1 MIGQPFN
8 SNNCLFVA
16 NQALNAGQFGAV
28 PNTSNQ
34 SNHTVLWDFV
44 ENKLYWVNTLTNLI
58 EREIDGAGGVQ
69 NEAYEIISETT
80 NYYLSSF
87 GDGQTVFGANYLLLP
102 AGTYTFELEWDML
115 PNDTNI
121 EGSSTNLVAQI
132 RTNTN
137 QALTNV
143 DASDVIQ
150 GQCVNGLSKTM
161 SFQSYPLENGEYE
174 ITNQT
179 LGTGAVTIN
188 QPFIV
193 KSSFEALDRIL
204 SLNPYC
210 CFNKIQLRAL
220 LVK

>member
-34 SNHTVLWDFV
+34 TNHTVLWDFV
-44 ENKLYWVNTLTNLI
+44 ANKLYWVNTLTNLI
-58 EREIDGAGGVQ
+58 EREIDGAGGIQ
-69 NEAYEIISETT
+69 NEAYEIISQD
-80 NYYLSSF
+80 NNAYLTSF
-87 GDGQTVFGANYLLLP
+87 GDGQNVFGANYLLLP

-115 PNDTNI
+115 PLNSLS
-121 EGSSTNLVAQI
+121 EGISATNLQAEI

-143 DASDVIQ
+143 DISDVIQ
-150 GQCVNGLSKTM
+150 SQCVSSVQYTT
-161 SFQSYPLENGEYE
+161 SSSPYPLVQGDYD
-174 ITNQT
+174 TANQT
-179 LGTGAVTIN
+179 LSTGAVTFN
-188 QPFIV
+188 QAFIV
-193 KSSFEALDRIL
+193 KSSFEALDNTL
-204 SLNPYC
+204 LNPTCY
-210 CFNKIQLRAL
+210 FNKIQLRAL

>member
-8 SNNCLFVA
+8 PDNCLFVA

-58 EREIDGAGGVQ
+58 EREIDGAGGIQ
-69 NEAYEIISETT
+69 NESYEIISETED
-80 NYYLSSF
+80 YYVAFF
-87 GDGQTVFGANYLLLP
+87 GAGQNVFGANYLLLP
-102 AGTYTFELEWDML
+102 AGTYTFELELDML
-115 PNDTNI
+115 PGDNND
-121 EGSSTNLVAQI
+121 ESSLTSLRAQI

-137 QALTNV
+137 QSLTNT

-150 GQCVNGLSKTM
+150 GECTNGVGKTLG
-161 SFQSYPLENGEYE
+161 FTTYPLVNGEYQ

-193 KSSFEALDRIL
+193 KSSFEALD
-204 SLNPYC
+204 NGEVDPYSY
-210 CFNKIQLRAL
+210 FNKIQLRAL